1 MISPVNL
8 KKNEMEDLSS
18 DRIVRKWF
26 QVKKAINF
34 KISIT
39 YMYYFQ
45 SLIHCRMR
53 RQSLCLVMATNQNS
67 GIDVFFGAEFN
78 FRVQIPDFRRAHHYK
93 VSKNLLLGCQH
104 QKGLFTRTGL
114 KVLRVSVKW
123 TIRDV
128 LKACVT
134 TILRLFTCRTREHE
148 LA

>member
-93 VSKNLLLGCQH
+93 ISKNLFQAVKTKSFCLLLLAWISQ
-104 QKGLFTRTGL
+104 QVQNIFSTSLDRRP
-114 KVLRVSVKW
+114 VM
-123 TIRDV
+123 
-128 LKACVT
+128 
-134 TILRLFTCRTREHE
+134 TCFEGARFEP
-148 LA
+148 